1 MEKKDEFEYTYSA
14 PEQEELRKIRE
25 KYLPPEQKE
34 QRESKMDKIRRL
46 DQRAAKKGTVWSLV
60 LGITSCLLFGLG
72 MSMCMVWTDVVIGG
86 VSLFWAGIPVG
97 LVGMAGMACAAPLC
111 KYVTA
116 RERRKIAPEILR
128 LTDELMQ

>member
-1 MEKKDEFEYTYSA
+1 MKKNDFA
-14 PEQEELRKIRE
+14 
-25 KYLPPEQKE
+25 
-34 QRESKMDKIRRL
+34 M
-46 DQRAAKKGTVWSLV
+46 LV
-60 LGITSCLLFGLG
+60 VGVVGGLLFGLG